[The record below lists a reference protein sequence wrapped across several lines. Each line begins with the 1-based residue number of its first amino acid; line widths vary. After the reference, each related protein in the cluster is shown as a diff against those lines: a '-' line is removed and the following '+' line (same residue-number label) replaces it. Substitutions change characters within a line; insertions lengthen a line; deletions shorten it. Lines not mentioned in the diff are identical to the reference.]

1 MAMDLSLL
9 PNQAKFQASK
19 IKLKERI
26 SLFNWIFSFI
36 WLASVLVVLIF
47 WLSVK
52 TRLILA
58 DRNYQKANDQY
69 KTMSSDLLIN
79 QQIKF
84 DAKLVGKILS
94 ERFEYGK
101 SLQEIGGLFSSNV
114 VLEDFKLNDN
124 KTFVLSGTTSNNQ
137 GIDEVEKKI
146 NDINAGLTEKLT
158 EAKLTSLFLDGNN
171 WKFEL
176 EVKVK

>member
-36 WLASVLVVLIF
+36 WLSLILIVF
-47 WLSVK
+47 IVWLSVK

-58 DRNYQKANDQY
+58 DKNYQKANNQY
-69 KTMSSDLLIN
+69 KTMSSDLLVN
-79 QQIKF
+79 QQIRY

-101 SLQEIGGLFSSNV
+101 SLKEIINLFSSKIT
-114 VLEDFKLNDN
+114 LEDYKL
-124 KTFVLSGTTSNNQ
+124 SENNGFILNGVTNGSE

-146 NDINAGLTEKLT
+146 DDINTGAISQFKSASLTNL
-158 EAKLTSLFLDGNN
+158 SLNGNV
-171 WKFEL
+171 WKFEM
-176 EVKVK
+176 EVKIK